1 MSEQEDLEK
10 GKAKAAR
17 VSNFITHMANALQ
30 EVVVGSAELGAF
42 NPKQPKPMEE
52 KKDAEAKQPSA

>member
-1 MSEQEDLEK
+1 MSEQEDLDK
-10 GKAKAAR
+10 GRQKAAR

-42 NPKQPKPMEE
+42 NPKE
-52 KKDAEAKQPSA
+52 KTGEKSNATETKSSEK